1 MAALPTLSPKSQM
14 SKSILPATGTAG
26 DVAATLP
33 LGIYSGSNSFLSGAA
48 DQVAYTYSKIG
59 GNILDIELKASN
71 VYANYEEAVL
81 EYSYLVNLHQS
92 KNMLSDV
99 LGQATGTFDQ
109 DGNIVTGPEN
119 VNLKYPR
126 VMFEYARRVADSF
139 SFEASVGGTIPIY
152 SASFQLEEGQQD
164 YDLQA
169 IISGSSATGIDP
181 ATGGTVEFDG
191 VVGDKRIIVK
201 KVFFK
206 TPNAMW
212 RFFGY
217 FGGLNVVGNMNYYGQ
232 YTDDSSFEL
241 IPAWHNKLQAKAFED
256 HLYTR
261 LSHYSFEMKNN
272 KLRIFPQP
280 DLISTYRFMWVE
292 FSVIPNSWDNPPDYD
307 VGVNGINNL
316 NTLPFDN
323 IPYESINAI
332 GKQWIRRFSL
342 ALSKE
347 TLGQIRGKFQTIPI
361 PGESVNLNADALLS
375 QAATEQQALRD
386 ELKEILDQVT
396 YSEMAKIDA
405 EKSENVLTIQKR
417 IPNLIFQG

>member
-1 MAALPTLSPKSQM
+1 MALPTLSPKSQM
-14 SKSILPATGTAG
+14 SKSILPPTGTVAN
-26 DVAATLP
+26 VAATLP
-33 LGIYSGSNSFLSGAA
+33 LGIYDSSDSFLSGAA
-48 DQVAYTYSKIG
+48 DQVAYTYKKLG
-59 GNILDIELKASN
+59 GDILDIELRAGN

-109 DGNIVTGPEN
+109 DGNIVTGPEG
-119 VNLKYPR
+119 VNLKFPR
-126 VMFEYARRVADSF
+126 VMFEYARRVSDGF

-152 SASFQLEEGQQD
+152 SASFKLEEGKQD

-169 IISGSSATGIDP
+169 IISGSSATGVGPNGDP
-181 ATGGTVEFDG
+181 VEFDG
-191 VVGDKRIIVK
+191 VVQDKRVIVK

-241 IPAWHNKLQAKAFED
+241 IPSWHNKLQAKAFED
-256 HLYTR
+256 HLWTR
-261 LSHYSFEMKNN
+261 LSHYSFELRNN

-280 DLISTYRFMWVE
+280 DLLSTYRYMWVE
-292 FSVIPNSWDNPPDYD
+292 FSVIPNSWDNPPGYKDGVD
-307 VGVNGINNL
+307 GVNNM
-316 NTLPFDN
+316 NTIPFDN
-323 IPYESINAI
+323 IPYENINAI
-332 GKQWIRRFSL
+332 GKQWIRRFAL

-361 PGESVNLNADALLS
+361 PGESVNLNADALLG
-375 QAATEQQALRD
+375 QAQAEQEALRT
-386 ELKEILDQVT
+386 ELKEIMDQLT
-396 YSEMAKIDA
+396 YVEMAKQDS
-405 EKSENVLTIQKR
+405 EKSEAVNTIQKR
-417 IPNLIFQG
+417 VPNLIFQG

>member
-1 MAALPTLSPKSQM
+1 M
-14 SKSILPATGTAG
+14 SKSILPPTGTVAN
-26 DVAATLP
+26 VAATLP
-33 LGIYSGSNSFLSGAA
+33 LGIYDSSDSFLSGAA
-48 DQVAYTYSKIG
+48 DQVAYTYKKLG
-59 GNILDIELKASN
+59 GDILDIELRAGN

-109 DGNIVTGPEN
+109 DGNIVTGPEG
-119 VNLKYPR
+119 VNLKFPR
-126 VMFEYARRVADSF
+126 VMFEYARRVSDGF

-152 SASFQLEEGQQD
+152 SASFKLEEGKQD

-169 IISGSSATGIDP
+169 IISGSSATGVGPNGDP
-181 ATGGTVEFDG
+181 VEFDG
-191 VVGDKRIIVK
+191 VVQDKRVIVK

-241 IPAWHNKLQAKAFED
+241 IPSWHNKLQAKAFED
-256 HLYTR
+256 HLWTR
-261 LSHYSFEMKNN
+261 LSHYSFELRNN

-280 DLISTYRFMWVE
+280 DLLSTYRYMWVE
-292 FSVIPNSWDNPPDYD
+292 FSVIPNSWDNPPGYKDGVD
-307 VGVNGINNL
+307 GVNNM
-316 NTLPFDN
+316 NTIPFDN
-323 IPYESINAI
+323 IPYENINAI
-332 GKQWIRRFSL
+332 GKQWIRRFAL

-361 PGESVNLNADALLS
+361 PGESVNLNADALLG
-375 QAATEQQALRD
+375 QAQAEQEALRT
-386 ELKEILDQVT
+386 ELKEIMDQLT
-396 YSEMAKIDA
+396 YVEMAKQDS
-405 EKSENVLTIQKR
+405 EKSEAVNTIQKR
-417 IPNLIFQG
+417 VPNLIFQG

>member
-1 MAALPTLSPKSQM
+1 MALPILSPKSQM

-26 DVAATLP
+26 HVASVLP
-33 LGIYSGSNSFLSGAA
+33 LGIYDSSKAFLSGAA
-48 DQVAYTYSKIG
+48 DQVAYTYKKLG
-59 GNILDIELKASN
+59 GDVLDIELKASN

-109 DGNIVTGPEN
+109 DGNIVDGPEN

-126 VMFEYARRVADSF
+126 VMFEYARRVSDGF
-139 SFEASVGGTIPIY
+139 SFEANMGGTIPIF
-152 SASFQLEEGQQD
+152 SASFKLEQGKQD

-169 IISGSSATGIDP
+169 IISGSSASGVGPNGEAVD
-181 ATGGTVEFDG
+181 FDG
-191 VVGDKRIIVK
+191 VVEDKRVIVK

-241 IPAWHNKLQAKAFED
+241 IPTWHNKLQAKAFED
-256 HLYTR
+256 HLWTR

-280 DLISTYRFMWVE
+280 DLLSTYQYMWVE
-292 FSVIPNSWDNPPDYD
+292 FSVIPNSWDNPSGYKD
-307 VGVNGINNL
+307 GVDGINNM
-316 NTLPFDN
+316 NTIPFDN
-323 IPYESINAI
+323 LPYENINAI
-332 GKQWIRRFSL
+332 GKQWIRRFAL

-347 TLGQIRGKFQTIPI
+347 TLGQIRGKFQSIPI

-375 QAATEQQALRD
+375 QAQAEQEALRT
-386 ELKEILDQVT
+386 ELKEIMDQLT
-396 YSEMAKIDA
+396 YVEMAKQDS
-405 EKSENVLTIQKR
+405 EKSEAVNTIQKR
-417 IPNLIFQG
+417 VPNLIFQG

>member
-1 MAALPTLSPKSQM
+1 MALPILSPESQM
-14 SKSILPATGTAG
+14 SKSILPPTGTVG
-26 DVAATLP
+26 DVATSLP
-33 LGIYSGSNSFLSGAA
+33 LGIYDASTAFLSGAA
-48 DQVAYTYSKIG
+48 DQVAYTYKKLG
-59 GNILDIELKASN
+59 GDILDIELKASN

-109 DGNIVTGPEN
+109 DGNVVSGPEN
-119 VNLKYPR
+119 VNLKFPR
-126 VMFEYARRVADSF
+126 VMFEYARRVSDGF
-139 SFEASVGGTIPIY
+139 SFEAGVGGTIPIY
-152 SASFQLEEGQQD
+152 SASFKLEEGKQD

-169 IISGSSATGIDP
+169 IISGSSATGVGPNGDP
-181 ATGGTVEFDG
+181 VEFDG
-191 VVGDKRIIVK
+191 VVQDKRVIVK

-241 IPAWHNKLQAKAFED
+241 IPSWHNKLQAKAFED
-256 HLYTR
+256 HLWTR
-261 LSHYSFEMKNN
+261 LSHYSFELKNN

-280 DLISTYRFMWVE
+280 DLLSTYQYMWVE
-292 FSVIPNSWDNPPDYD
+292 FSVIPNSWDNPPDYKD
-307 VGVNGINNL
+307 GVDGINNM
-316 NTLPFDN
+316 NTIPFDN
-323 IPYESINAI
+323 IPYENINAI
-332 GKQWIRRFSL
+332 GKQWIRRFAL

-347 TLGQIRGKFQTIPI
+347 TLGQIRGKFQTVPI

-375 QAATEQQALRD
+375 QAKDEQLALRD
-386 ELKEILDQVT
+386 ELKEILDQLT
-396 YSEMAKIDA
+396 YVEMAKQDS
-405 EKSENVLTIQKR
+405 EKSEAVNTVQKR
-417 IPNLIFQG
+417 VPNLIFQG

>member
-1 MAALPTLSPKSQM
+1 MAALPTLSPASQM

-33 LGIYSGSNSFLSGAA
+33 LGIYSSSDPFLSGAA

-152 SASFQLEEGQQD
+152 SASFALQEGKQD
-164 YDLQA
+164 YNLQA

-181 ATGGTVEFDG
+181 ATGGTVAFDG
-191 VVGDKRIIVK
+191 VVGDKRVIVK

-241 IPAWHNKLQAKAFED
+241 IPAWQNKLQAKAFED

-261 LSHYSFEMKNN
+261 LSHYSFELKNN
-272 KLRIFPQP
+272 NLRIFPSP
-280 DLISTYRFMWVE
+280 DLVSTYRFMWVE

-307 VGVNGINNL
+307 AGVNGINNL

>member
-1 MAALPTLSPKSQM
+1 MALPTLSPKSQM
-14 SKSILPATGTAG
+14 SKSILPPTGTVAN
-26 DVAATLP
+26 VAATLP
-33 LGIYSGSNSFLSGAA
+33 LGIYDSSDSFLSGAA
-48 DQVAYTYSKIG
+48 DQVAYTYKKLG
-59 GNILDIELKASN
+59 GDVLDIELRASN

-119 VNLKYPR
+119 VNLKFPR
-126 VMFEYARRVADSF
+126 VMFEYARRVSDGF

-152 SASFQLEEGQQD
+152 SASFKLEEGRQD

-169 IISGSSATGIDP
+169 IISGSSATGVGPNGDP
-181 ATGGTVEFDG
+181 VEFDG
-191 VVGDKRIIVK
+191 VVQDKRVIVK

-232 YTDDSSFEL
+232 YTSFEL
-241 IPAWHNKLQAKAFED
+241 IPSWHNKLQAKAFED
-256 HLYTR
+256 HLWTR
-261 LSHYSFEMKNN
+261 LSHYSFELRNN

-280 DLISTYRFMWVE
+280 DLLSTYRYMWVE
-292 FSVIPNSWDNPPDYD
+292 FSVIPNSWDNPPDYKD
-307 VGVNGINNL
+307 GVDGINNM
-316 NTLPFDN
+316 NTIPFDN
-323 IPYESINAI
+323 IPYENINAI
-332 GKQWIRRFSL
+332 GKQWIRRFAL

-347 TLGQIRGKFQTIPI
+347 TLGQIRGKFQSIPI

-375 QAATEQQALRD
+375 QAQTEQEALRT
-386 ELKEILDQVT
+386 ELKEIMDQLT
-396 YSEMAKIDA
+396 YVEMTKQDS
-405 EKSENVLTIQKR
+405 EKSEAVNTIQKR
-417 IPNLIFQG
+417 VPNLIFQG